1 MKNSM
6 LESAELLI
14 KESGK
19 ELKLTDFQIQNLL
32 TPERIVEFKIPLIL
46 DSGKK
51 EVVHAVRSQHSSVR
65 GPYKGGIRFHKDVEI
80 EEVKALSILMSLKTA
95 LCDIPLG
102 GAKGG
107 VKIDPKRL
115 SQAELQR
122 LSKQYAAGIAHFIG
136 ADLDIP
142 APDVNTNSQIMRW
155 MLEEYQIIKSKIEPA
170 AFTGKEVGFGGSLGR
185 TEATGYGGVIALQEY
200 LNQKSTDKQRQQLV
214 AIQGFGNVGFYF
226 AEGLKDKQFKIV
238 AIADS
243 STTIYSPKGLNE
255 LLYKLRD
262 YKKENKSLRGFSK
275 TSMAKKYEIEEQAS
289 DFVLYTNVDILVP
302 AALESVIS
310 QKNVQKI
317 KASIIVEMANGPIAS
332 EAKNILLDRGTII
345 IPDILANAGGV
356 IVSYFEWLQA
366 KSGEYWTLN
375 EVLTRLNVKMVS
387 ATKNVIAYS
396 KANGKDLT
404 TSAVQ
409 IAIKRLIFA

>member
-1 MKNSM
+1 M
-6 LESAELLI
+6 LESAERLI

-32 TPERIVEFKIPLIL
+32 TPERVIEFKIPLIL

-51 EVVHAVRSQHSSVR
+51 ELVYAVRSQHSSVR
-65 GPYKGGIRFHKDVEI
+65 GPYKGGIRFHEDVEF

-102 GAKGG
+102 GGKGG
-107 VKIDPKRL
+107 VKIDPKKL
-115 SQAELQR
+115 SQAELER
-122 LSKQYAAGIAHFIG
+122 LSRQYAAGIAHFIG

-142 APDVNTNSQIMRW
+142 APDVNTNSKIMRW
-155 MLEEYQIIKSKIEPA
+155 MLEEYQSIKGKIEPA

-200 LNQKSTDKQRQQLV
+200 LNQNSTDKQRQYSV

-226 AEGLKDKQFKIV
+226 SEGLKDKQFKIV
-238 AIADS
+238 AVADS
-243 STTIYSPKGLNE
+243 STTIYSSKGLNS
-255 LLYKLRD
+255 LINALRD
-262 YKKENKSLRGFSK
+262 YKKKNKSLRGFSK
-275 TSMAKKYEIEEQAS
+275 TSAAMKYDAEERAS

-310 QKNVQKI
+310 VKNVEKV
-317 KASIIVEMANGPIAS
+317 KASIIVEMANGPVAA
-332 EAKNILLDRGTII
+332 EARKILLDKGVVI

-366 KSGEYWTLN
+366 KSGAYWTLN
-375 EVLTRLNVKMVS
+375 EVLARLEVKMMA
-387 ATKNVIAYS
+387 ATKNVIDHS
-396 KANGKDLT
+396 KATGQDLIS
-404 TSAVQ
+404 SAVQ
-409 IAIKRLIFA
+409 IAIKRLNLN

>member
-1 MKNSM
+1 M
-6 LESAELLI
+6 
-14 KESGK
+14 
-19 ELKLTDFQIQNLL
+19 
-32 TPERIVEFKIPLIL
+32 
-46 DSGKK
+46 
-51 EVVHAVRSQHSSVR
+51 
-65 GPYKGGIRFHKDVEI
+65 
-80 EEVKALSILMSLKTA
+80 
-95 LCDIPLG
+95 
-102 GAKGG
+102 
-107 VKIDPKRL
+107 
-115 SQAELQR
+115 
-122 LSKQYAAGIAHFIG
+122 
-136 ADLDIP
+136 
-142 APDVNTNSQIMRW
+142 
-155 MLEEYQIIKSKIEPA
+155 
-170 AFTGKEVGFGGSLGR
+170 
-185 TEATGYGGVIALQEY
+185 
-200 LNQKSTDKQRQQLV
+200 
-214 AIQGFGNVGFYF
+214 
-226 AEGLKDKQFKIV
+226 
-238 AIADS
+238 
-243 STTIYSPKGLNE
+243 
-255 LLYKLRD
+255 LYKLRD

-332 EAKNILLDRGTII
+332 EAKNILLDRGTMI

-387 ATKNVIAYS
+387 ATKNVIVYS

>member
-1 MKNSM
+1 
-6 LESAELLI
+6 
-14 KESGK
+14 
-19 ELKLTDFQIQNLL
+19 
-32 TPERIVEFKIPLIL
+32 
-46 DSGKK
+46 
-51 EVVHAVRSQHSSVR
+51 
-65 GPYKGGIRFHKDVEI
+65 
-80 EEVKALSILMSLKTA
+80 
-95 LCDIPLG
+95 
-102 GAKGG
+102 
-107 VKIDPKRL
+107 
-115 SQAELQR
+115 
-122 LSKQYAAGIAHFIG
+122 
-136 ADLDIP
+136 
-142 APDVNTNSQIMRW
+142 
-155 MLEEYQIIKSKIEPA
+155 
-170 AFTGKEVGFGGSLGR
+170 
-185 TEATGYGGVIALQEY
+185 
-200 LNQKSTDKQRQQLV
+200 
-214 AIQGFGNVGFYF
+214 
-226 AEGLKDKQFKIV
+226 
-238 AIADS
+238 
-243 STTIYSPKGLNE
+243 
-255 LLYKLRD
+255 
-262 YKKENKSLRGFSK
+262 
-275 TSMAKKYEIEEQAS
+275 MAKKYEIEEQAS